1 MKKKPNIL
9 LIIIDCLRADR
20 SVGRQASAQTPNMRR
35 LIGQGTLF
43 PNLIAVNSMTTPC
56 MTSMFSG
63 LYPRTHGVR
72 ALSYARISDSV
83 PLMAEILRDNGYHTV
98 GAATGPVGP
107 YTHLD
112 RGFIDYEHR
121 EGVGKSLL
129 NEWGDAFIERFRN
142 KAIPEPWF
150 VYLHLWEV
158 HMPRQVLPAYDSP
171 EYGRTKYDRAISSV
185 DARLGELFAALD
197 DNTLVFLSGDH
208 GEKTAD
214 SGLESGI
221 ERLKSPVTHFFRRRL
236 GGRAK
241 KVYRNLVGMMRSAW
255 FSIARTMYRG
265 GMIDNP
271 LSSITGH
278 GFHVYD
284 SLVRVPLIV
293 SGHKPANSGAVINEQ
308 IRQIDILPTILDLA
322 GLKDLIPE
330 DIDGRIVTPLVE
342 GRHLAPLPAIIETCQ
357 NPSEPSDLYGVRT
370 QDWKYAVH
378 VSDPTVPEEL
388 YYLPDDPREANNLA
402 QTRPDIAKEM
412 KDILITHLQS
422 EQRKG
427 VSLADELS
435 QDEMSDLAKHLQKLG
450 YIE

>member
-9 LIIIDCLRADR
+9 LIMIDCLRSDR
-20 SVGRQASAQTPNMRR
+20 SVGNKASAQTPNMRR
-35 LIGQGTLF
+35 LIDQGTLF
-43 PNLIAVNSMTTPC
+43 PNLITVNSMTTPC
-56 MTSMFSG
+56 MTSVFSG
-63 LYPRTHGVR
+63 LYPHTHGVR
-72 ALSYARISDSV
+72 ALSYARISDAV

-112 RGFIDYEHR
+112 RGFVDYEHR

-129 NEWGDAFIERFRN
+129 NEWGDAFIARFQN
-142 KAIPEPWF
+142 KDLPEPWF
-150 VYLHLWEV
+150 AYLHLWEV

-197 DNTLVFLSGDH
+197 DHTLVFLSGDH

-221 ERLKSPVTHFFRRRL
+221 ERLKSPVTHFFRRKL
-236 GGRAK
+236 GGRPK
-241 KVYRNLVGMMRSAW
+241 KMYRELVGMVRSLW
-255 FSIARTMYRG
+255 FSVARTMYRG
-265 GMIDNP
+265 GIIDNP

-284 SLVRVPLIV
+284 SLVRVPLII
-293 SGHKPANSGAVINEQ
+293 SGHNPAKAGAIIDEQ

-322 GLKDLIPE
+322 GLQHIIPE
-330 DIDGRIVTPLVE
+330 DIDGRIVSPLVE
-342 GRHLAPLPAIIETCQ
+342 GQQLSPLPAIIETCQ

-370 QDWKYAVH
+370 QEWKYAVH
-378 VSDPTVPEEL
+378 ISDPTVPEEL
-388 YYLPDDPREANNLA
+388 YYLPDDPGEVNNLA
-402 QTRPDIAKEM
+402 ASRPEITKEL
-412 KDILITHLQS
+412 KAVLAAHLQS
-422 EQRKG
+422 EQREG

-435 QDEMSDLAKHLQKLG
+435 QDEMSDLAKHLEKLG